1 MFRNVMYARD
11 AVVGTFV
18 VHEKYLLH
26 IHLYYVRNTVA
37 SYVLWYIMIN
47 CTMITHNGVKL
58 QYSAWSHCFMQ
69 FRDMTA
75 SISHHHVNN

>member
-1 MFRNVMYARD
+1 MVSTFVPGEQMFRNVMYAREVSVD

-26 IHLYYVRNTVA
+26 IHLYMCETL
-37 SYVLWYIMIN
+37 YVLWYIMIN

-58 QYSAWSHCFMQ
+58 QYSAWSH
-69 FRDMTA
+69 
-75 SISHHHVNN
+75 SV